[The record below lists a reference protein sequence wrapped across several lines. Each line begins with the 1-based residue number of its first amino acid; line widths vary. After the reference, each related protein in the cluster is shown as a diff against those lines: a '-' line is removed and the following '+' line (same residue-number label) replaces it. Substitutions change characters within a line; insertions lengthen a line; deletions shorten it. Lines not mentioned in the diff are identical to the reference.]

1 MFHYAALYN
10 SVNMKITHRSIH
22 VMESFSAVKKE
33 VTNLKG
39 SHAKI
44 IIEWWKENRNI
55 GTMWSHSSVKAHR
68 IPYTFHFICINAI
81 FTLMVP
87 ILNQLW
93 FLMTP
98 SSASG
103 SWIISTWVHETTS
116 HRNEEVESGARLLTF
131 KPELCYLLNIPH
143 WKVT

>member
-44 IIEWWKENRNI
+44 IIE
-55 GTMWSHSSVKAHR
+55 
-68 IPYTFHFICINAI
+68 
-81 FTLMVP
+81 
-87 ILNQLW
+87 
-93 FLMTP
+93 
-98 SSASG
+98 
-103 SWIISTWVHETTS
+103 
-116 HRNEEVESGARLLTF
+116 
-131 KPELCYLLNIPH
+131 
-143 WKVT
+143 